1 MKSTLVRRACAA
13 ACLCVAALGGP
24 VGRARVAAGAPDVW
38 AITGA
43 RVVPVSGPPIER
55 GTVVVRDGLIE
66 SVGPSVAVPP
76 DARVIDGAGLT
87 VYPGLV
93 DAFSFVEEEAKPQT
107 GPPQPPKA
115 PDRANPPGVT
125 PARKALDLLKP
136 DGRVEAAR
144 TAGITTLLVVPK
156 GGIFRGRSALV
167 DMNGATARAMSL
179 RTPVA
184 LHVSFETQGGFASYP
199 GSLMGVISVIRQE
212 LLDAGHYK
220 AEWDRYN
227 ATPRGYRR
235 PEPSDD
241 MEALL
246 PVLDRR
252 LPVVVEANEDKEIR
266 RALRIAE
273 EFKLNAIVAG
283 GRESWKTAA
292 DLKARNVPVL
302 LSLNFPER
310 PTDVDPESRE
320 TLRTVQGRL
329 DAPATAAKLQR
340 AGVRFAF
347 ASGGLKTPK
356 QFLANAIKA
365 VQAGQPKDAA
375 LRAMT
380 LSPAEIFGASDQ
392 IGSIEPGKVA
402 NLVVTDGDLFDEKTK
417 IRAVFVDGERFEIKA
432 EAAPKPGEPP
442 AIDVTGT
449 WTLTVTT
456 PGGNQQATLTLT
468 QKGTDVGGTFANP
481 DFGTAELRNG
491 TVSGKEISF
500 TVTLSPPGSTIEVTF
515 RGNVEGNAMSG
526 TATVPGQGSF
536 DFSGTRPQG
545 GRP

>member
-1 MKSTLVRRACAA
+1 MNTTLVRRACAA
-13 ACLCVAALGGP
+13 ACLCILALGGP
-24 VGRARVAAGAPDVW
+24 LGRGRAAADAPDVW

-43 RVVPVSGPPIER
+43 RIVPVSGPPIEK
-55 GTVVVRDGLIE
+55 GTVILRDGLVE
-66 SVGPSVAVPP
+66 SVGPSVSVPP

-93 DAFSFVEEEAKPQT
+93 DAFSFVEEEQKPQT

-125 PARKALDLLKP
+125 PARKALDLVRA
-136 DGRVEAAR
+136 DGRLESTR
-144 TAGITTLLVVPK
+144 TAGITTALVVPK

-184 LHVSFETQGGFASYP
+184 EHVAFETQGGFAGYP

-212 LLDAGHYK
+212 LLDAGQYRQ
-220 AEWDRYN
+220 AWDRYN

-235 PEPSDD
+235 PEPNDD
-241 MEALL
+241 LDALL

-252 LPVVVEANEDKEIR
+252 LPVVLEANEDKEIR
-266 RALRIAE
+266 RALRLAD

-292 DLKARNVPVL
+292 DLKARGVPVL

-310 PTDVDPESRE
+310 PTDIDAESRE
-320 TLRTVQGRL
+320 TLKTVQDRL

-347 ASGGLKTPK
+347 TSNGLKTPK
-356 QFLANAIKA
+356 QFLTNAIKA
-365 VQAGQPKDAA
+365 VQAGLSKDDA

-380 LSPAEIFGASDQ
+380 LTPAQILGAGDQ
-392 IGSIEPGKVA
+392 IGSIEAGKVA
-402 NLVVTDGDLFDEKTK
+402 NLLVTDGDLFDEKTK
-417 IRAVFVDGERFEIKA
+417 IRYVFVDGERYEIKS
-432 EAAPKPGEPP
+432 EAAPKPGEAPG
-442 AIDVTGT
+442 IDVTGT
-449 WTLTVTT
+449 WTVTVTT

-468 QKGTDVGGTFANP
+468 QKGTELGGTFANP
-481 DFGTAELRNG
+481 DFGTSEVRNG
-491 TVSGKEISF
+491 TVSGKQLSF
-500 TVTLSPPGSTIEVTF
+500 TVTLSPPGQTVDVSFTAT
-515 RGNVEGNAMSG
+515 VEGNTMTG